1 MKLCDP
7 QTSLKKE
14 SESQVENTTLK
25 QAMLVAVPFF
35 FNFSCITLNLGSRVT
50 HPEDNNVVA
59 LRRFFCNNCNGA
71 KKKKTLLGQFV
82 SQRNSH
88 NL

>member
-14 SESQVENTTLK
+14 SESQLENTTLK

-35 FNFSCITLNLGSRVT
+35 FNFSCITFKPGL
-50 HPEDNNVVA
+50 
-59 LRRFFCNNCNGA
+59 
-71 KKKKTLLGQFV
+71 
-82 SQRNSH
+82 
-88 NL
+88 